1 MMKRMIRLLSV
12 ILLATLYAY
21 GEPAAVIEAKANA
34 AEKVFDQKV
43 LGGKAFLSKVAGYL
57 VFPDVIKGGFI
68 LGGEYGEG
76 VLRIKGETRAY
87 YRILSGSLG
96 FQAGVQKRSYII
108 AFVSRQ
114 ALEKFVRSN
123 GWEAGVDGS
132 IAVVNWGAGMDLSS
146 IDFQKPIYA
155 FVFDTKG
162 LMYNL
167 TLEGTK
173 FQRIIPK

>member
-1 MMKRMIRLLSV
+1 MKTLIRFFFIILFVSV
-12 ILLATLYAY
+12 YASA
-21 GEPAAVIEAKANA
+21 EPAGVINAKADA
-34 AEKVFDQKV
+34 AVKVFTKEV
-43 LGGKAFLSKVAGYL
+43 KGGKAFLSKVAGYL
-57 VFPDVIKGGFI
+57 VFSDVLKGGFVV
-68 LGGEYGEG
+68 GGEYGEG
-76 VLRIKGETRAY
+76 VLRINGENKAY
-87 YRILSGSLG
+87 YRMLSGSIG

-108 AFVSRQ
+108 AFVSQ
-114 ALEKFVRSN
+114 KALENFIKSD

-132 IAVVNWGAGMDLSS
+132 IAVVNWGAGKDISS
-146 IDFQKPIYA
+146 ISYEKPIYA